1 MIETVQRTRT
11 PATVLP
17 ETPRVPGPR
26 RSRIGIAIV
35 AMVVAA
41 LTGLGI
47 VMAMSGASGDADWF
61 TYTDPSGRFVVDHPR
76 TAEVVER
83 GSGPERSVMF
93 IEGQAHDRVGL
104 FVGPFAPGAGFDAR
118 LAAAGEAY
126 GAAEV
131 GGGNVIASADPVT
144 IAGTDGYRN
153 VIDYGNVTRV
163 SIFVDVGDEVL
174 IVSGAARNDVE
185 GWTDLFDRFAGS
197 FELTTP

>member
-1 MIETVQRTRT
+1 MF
-11 PATVLP
+11 
-17 ETPRVPGPR
+17 
-26 RSRIGIAIV
+26 
-35 AMVVAA
+35 
-41 LTGLGI
+41 
-47 VMAMSGASGDADWF
+47 MAGEA
-61 TYTDPSGRFVVDHPR
+61 
-76 TAEVVER
+76 
-83 GSGPERSVMF
+83 
-93 IEGQAHDRVGL
+93 QDRVGL

-131 GGGNVIASADPVT
+131 GGGSVIASADTVT

-174 IVSGAARNDVE
+174 VVSGAARNGVE
-185 GWTDLFDRFAGS
+185 GWTDLFDRFASS